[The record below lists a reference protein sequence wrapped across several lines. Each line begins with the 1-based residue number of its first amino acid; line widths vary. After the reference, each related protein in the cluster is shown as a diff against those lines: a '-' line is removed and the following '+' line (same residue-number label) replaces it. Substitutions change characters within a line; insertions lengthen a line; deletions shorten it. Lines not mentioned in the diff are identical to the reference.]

1 MYAFIGHESALEAL
15 RFLSVNALLPD
26 SRWPSDPRRL
36 PLSDCV
42 TSQSKFKQFREEID
56 LAPVGVR
63 SSPVHLMVP
72 SQSMRSSGKAARL
85 HVWSPDLPARSCL
98 RVDDKV
104 LLSGPEFTIIQLC
117 GITTKLEGLL
127 DAHVDA
133 VQAERSVLAE
143 LGLNERPTVDHP
155 LRWEHERRIVA
166 AAVVACEFAGTYRLG
181 VSGKGP
187 SYRIAPIMSMEGF
200 ARMAQQVGGS
210 TASARAYT
218 VACLAFD
225 GSASPMETALALM
238 LSLPLDYGGFELQKP
253 WLNASIDVSAH
264 RGAVADC
271 DQVTPD
277 FLWPEERVA
286 LEYDSEEFHADDDKG
301 TGRDAVRSNILTS
314 LGYRVFRATPKTVRS
329 LAGVELL
336 ARQLASAIGTE
347 LKAPSDIQALR
358 RQRLFA
364 LLMPRRSDA

>member
-15 RFLSVNALLPD
+15 RALSVNASL
-26 SRWPSDPRRL
+26 SYRHWPSAPRGL

-42 TSQSKFKQFREEID
+42 TSQSKFKQFREEVD
-56 LAPVGVR
+56 LASVGVR

-72 SQSMRSSGKAARL
+72 SQSMRSNGKAARF
-85 HVWSPDLPARSCL
+85 HVWSPDLPARSFL
-98 RVDDKV
+98 RASNKV
-104 LLSGPEFTIIQLC
+104 LISGPEFTIIQFC
-117 GITTKLEGLL
+117 GTTAKLEGLL
-127 DAHVDA
+127 DAHADA
-133 VQAERSVLAE
+133 VQAERSVLSE
-143 LGLNERPTVDHP
+143 LGLDKRPTVDHP

-166 AAVVACEFAGTYRLG
+166 AAVAACEFAGTYRLG

-187 SYRIAPIMSMEGF
+187 SYRVSPIMSMESL
-200 ARMAQQVGGS
+200 ARMAQQIGGS
-210 TASARAYT
+210 TASSRACKVAR
-218 VACLAFD
+218 LAFD

-253 WLNASIDVSAH
+253 RLNAAIDVSPY
-264 RGAVADC
+264 RGTVADC

-329 LAGVELL
+329 LMGVELL
-336 ARQLASAIGTE
+336 ARQLAGAIGAE
-347 LKAPSDIQALR
+347 LKAPGEIQALR

-364 LLMPRRSDA
+364 LLMPRRGDA